1 MLYPLPPSNLMVTA
15 GLTVPVSTVRV
26 SLPVPWMS
34 ISATPEM
41 ASAWLP
47 KVAVPSGLN
56 TSEPVPLSVRL
67 SGDGPL
73 GVADEVA
80 VPVGPVDPVPDV
92 LEFAVVVEPVE
103 GEVPEV
109 PDVAEGSVVV
119 PLEPEVPG
127 VAEGSVEVPLEPEV
141 PDVLD
146 GVVVVDPVG
155 LDVLELVVPDG
166 ESSTGLELAE
176 DNKEP
181 STR

>member
-1 MLYPLPPSNLMVTA
+1 MVTA
-15 GLTVPVSTVRV
+15 GLMVPVSNVRV

-41 ASAWLP
+41 GSVWLP

-73 GVADEVA
+73 GVADEGA

-92 LEFAVVVEPVE
+92 AEGSVVVAPEP
-103 GEVPEV
+103 EVPEV

-119 PLEPEVPG
+119 APEPEVPE
-127 VAEGSVEVPLEPEV
+127 A
-141 PDVLD
+141 PDV
-146 GVVVVDPVG
+146 P
-155 LDVLELVVPDG
+155 ELVVPDG
-166 ESSTGLELAE
+166 ESSTGLEPAE

-181 STR
+181 STW